1 MNINLA
7 KEFMK
12 KLIDRAPS
20 YGFDD
25 AESCF
30 TQDVSMSLHV
40 LNGEVSSYENS
51 SEQGV
56 AFRGK
61 INGRMGIA
69 NTTKFDDASVEYLL
83 SEAKN
88 NASIIDD
95 DDEEFI
101 YCDENNKVL
110 KHIQLSGNY
119 DKNTYDSFSKVGLSL
134 ERAILDS
141 DSKIVAVDYLS
152 ISCGQGPM
160 LTLNSKGL
168 DSYKDGDYISVF
180 AEARAEVDGVVKTA
194 GHFWF
199 GNDIDKFNEEDF
211 VKVLSKK
218 LLSKFG
224 ASSVKSGTYDI
235 ILGNEAFI
243 SLLSTYFGVFSS
255 YSMQKGLSLL
265 AGKEG
270 ETIASDKLTIKEVP
284 MYEKA
289 LIKVPFD
296 SEGVLTQEKAIIDSG
311 IFNTALYNLK
321 TAHKAGC
328 ASTGNGFRSSYASS
342 VSISFTN
349 LVVMSGSKTFDELC
363 ETVGTGLY
371 ITDLNG
377 LHAGVNTI
385 SGDFSLFCEG
395 FFIENG
401 KIVRPVEQ
409 ITIADNF
416 FEVIKKVSDVGNDV
430 ISYPDGAGE
439 MFSPSLIIK
448 NVSVSGE
455 E

>member
-1 MNINLA
+1 MDINLA
-7 KEFMK
+7 KAFMK
-12 KLIDRAPS
+12 KLISKAPS

-30 TQDVSMSLHV
+30 MNDSSMSLDV

-56 AFRGK
+56 SFRGK
-61 INGRMGIA
+61 INGKMGIA
-69 NTTKFDDASVEYLL
+69 NTTSFDEASIDFLL
-83 SEAKN
+83 REAKN

-95 DDEEFI
+95 EDEEFI

-110 KHIQLSGNY
+110 HYSQLSGN
-119 DKNTYDSFSKVGLSL
+119 DSKNNYDSFSKVGLSL
-134 ERAILDS
+134 EKAILES
-141 DSKIVAVDYLS
+141 DSRIVAVDYLS
-152 ISCGQGPM
+152 ISCGQGP
-160 LTLNSKGL
+160 TIILNSKGL
-168 DSYKDGDYISVF
+168 DTFKDSDYITVF
-180 AEARAEVDGVVKTA
+180 AEARAQEGDVVKTA
-194 GHFWF
+194 GYFWF
-199 GNDIDKFNEEDF
+199 GNDIDKFDESKF
-211 VKVLSKK
+211 VKILNKK
-218 LLSKFG
+218 LICKFG
-224 ASSVKSGTYDI
+224 ASSIKSGTYDI

-270 ETIASDKLTIKEVP
+270 QIIASDKLTIKEIP
-284 MYEKA
+284 MYDKA
-289 LIKVPFD
+289 LIKIPFD
-296 SEGVLTQEKAIIDSG
+296 SEGVITKEKAIIDSG
-311 IFNTALYNLK
+311 LFNTALYNLK
-321 TAHKAGC
+321 TAHKAGRE
-328 ASTGNGFRSSYASS
+328 STGNGFRSSYASS

-349 LVVMSGSKTFDELC
+349 LVVESGSKTFDELC
-363 ETVGTGLY
+363 ETVGNGLY

-395 FFIENG
+395 FLIENG

-416 FEVIKKVSDVGNDV
+416 FDVIKKISEVGNDV

-439 MFSPSLIIK
+439 MFSPSIIVK
-448 NVSVSGE
+448 DISVSGE